1 MDFCILIITHWVEST
16 FILLSFINQ
25 RHKMLHLRQQLMSF
39 LFIDGELV
47 LCLLIV
53 SLIFIRWFY
62 NLIHIILSALYS
74 YMLWAMFYPDSFWLC
89 IETVL
94 DVLHRPPRFQYE
106 AYGYRNPR
114 WIADESKIFKR
125 RFLPYCK
132 SQYHNIWSVNKPGIF
147 LLTPPPPPVRY
158 RKHSDKIYKYKFWT
172 FQISLVMFRSFSKAE
187 TKYSVLNL
195 KTKSEIYATHLIKQ
209 VGINIK
215 RWSYITSNINDISQA
230 NPDMSQTT

>member
-1 MDFCILIITHWVEST
+1 MVLQSNSYHLVSIIFLYAVSYVLSRLILIVYR
-16 FILLSFINQ
+16 N
-25 RHKMLHLRQQLMSF
+25 RVRCM
-39 LFIDGELV
+39 
-47 LCLLIV
+47 
-53 SLIFIRWFY
+53 
-62 NLIHIILSALYS
+62 
-74 YMLWAMFYPDSFWLC
+74 
-89 IETVL
+89 
-94 DVLHRPPRFQYE
+94 HRPPRFQYE

-195 KTKSEIYATHLIKQ
+195 KTKSEIYATHIIKQ